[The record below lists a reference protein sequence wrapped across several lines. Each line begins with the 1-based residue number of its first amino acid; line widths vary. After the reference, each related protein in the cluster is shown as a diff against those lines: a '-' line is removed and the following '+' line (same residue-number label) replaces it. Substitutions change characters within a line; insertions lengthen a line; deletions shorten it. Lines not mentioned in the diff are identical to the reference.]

1 MEMDKSGKFS
11 IKSVYEHLTKNE
23 NGPAYKAIWNA
34 KVPEKVKKIMW
45 LVAQKAILMK
55 DNMLKNI
62 GKEILIATSVGQ

>member
-34 KVPEKVKKIMW
+34 KVPEKVKKKSCG
-45 LVAQKAILMK
+45 LL
-55 DNMLKNI
+55 LK
-62 GKEILIATSVGQ
+62 KQFS